1 MKLKQKFGKKE
12 VGFTLI
18 EMLVVI
24 AIIGVLS
31 GILLLGVKTYKM
43 RARDAQR
50 ISDLNKIVGALE
62 LYYTDHH
69 YFPPAACG
77 YDCASARSYSYD
89 ATSWNALATALQPY
103 LGTLPVDPINSTCQP
118 QVDNCYSYS
127 YANVGRYVFTP
138 GFDLTGQ
145 LETPGH
151 PLSCGKKDYG
161 YLWHLVAHECSQYGG
176 SHSNQLYEAIQ

>member
-12 VGFTLI
+12 IGFTLV
-18 EMLVVI
+18 EVLVVV
-24 AIIGVLS
+24 AIIAVIS
-31 GILLLGVKTYKM
+31 SILLLSVQKYKM
-43 RARDAQR
+43 RSRDAQR

-62 LYYTDHH
+62 LYYSDHH
-69 YFPPAACG
+69 YFPPSACG
-77 YDCASARSYSYD
+77 YDCSFPRSYSYD
-89 ATSWNALATALQPY
+89 ATSWTALATALQPY
-103 LGTLPVDPINSTCQP
+103 LAKLPVDPINSTCQP

-127 YANVGRYVFTP
+127 YADVGRNSFAP

-151 PLSCGKKDYG
+151 PLSCAKKDYS
-161 YLWHLVAHECSQYGG
+161 YLWHLVQHECSQYGG